1 MNAVNKVLD
10 WITRLAFLN
19 VLWISFSVLGL
30 GILGLFPSTA
40 ATFTVARRWV
50 LGETDIPIFKTFW
63 RAYKKEFKNSNLLGY
78 VVTVFGYILY
88 LDFLFINVAANN
100 FAAIL
105 TIPLFIV
112 TILYCL
118 TLIYIFPVFVHYD
131 MKLLE
136 VLKSSFFIMIL
147 NPLTTIVAV
156 VGMLGIAFI
165 LWKFQGLALFFSLS
179 IFSVTIMMPALRAFE
194 KVNYKQQ
201 LFMQK
206 NKEA

>member
-100 FAAIL
+100 FATIL
-105 TIPLFIV
+105 TIPLLIV

-131 MKLLE
+131 MKLPE